1 LGSLIYGLIT
11 YTQDEVSGH
20 YKNNP
25 GIVEQFD
32 EARKVVTAIAK
43 NLGEEIDEVLALTMG
58 LIELI
63 PREQLEKWAQS
74 KNSSEITRK
83 QRAQYFLAKK
93 SWKQGP
99 QKP

>member
-1 LGSLIYGLIT
+1 MGSLIYGLAA

-20 YKNNP
+20 YRNKP
-25 GIVEQFD
+25 EIVEQFD
-32 EARKVVTAIAK
+32 EARKVITAIAK
-43 NLGEEIDEVLALTMG
+43 NLAEEIDEGLALRMG
-58 LIELI
+58 LTELI
-63 PREQLEKWAQS
+63 SREQLEKWAQS

-93 SWKQGP
+93 SWKQGA